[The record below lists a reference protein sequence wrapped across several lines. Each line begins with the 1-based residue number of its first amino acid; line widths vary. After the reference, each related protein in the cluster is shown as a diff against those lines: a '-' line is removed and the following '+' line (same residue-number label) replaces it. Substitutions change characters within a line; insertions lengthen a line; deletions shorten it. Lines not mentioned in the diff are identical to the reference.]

1 MSDDRSRRENK
12 GGNAALMGAV
22 GAGLE
27 GFSQWYDRERQFQAL
42 ELRQRRLEE
51 LQRQELA
58 QGDRR
63 LDITEGLA
71 NKAAARADAM
81 SLTEKKNAFIQDVDS
96 WKSQYIGKDEKSK
109 LRAEAW
115 KQAFDEGFLLLD
127 DKDAKVMADR
137 IAGSFGGAG
146 TAGGAPVIS
155 ADEMLAGLDQ
165 LRARRSARG
174 LSVEDMPDDVIS
186 GMIGGYSLM
195 GGAGGGA
202 GGPGMPDPVVEDPEV
217 AAAAAAEEVAAGGPM
232 YPRISRAL
240 YGVGNEGEL
249 HKDLSALMGPVVD
262 PVLSGVDAVKKKY
275 KEEGLFGVF
284 SPSYHEIPTD
294 PRDNDRLKLQPFD
307 APFSLFKTP

>member
-1 MSDDRSRRENK
+1 
-12 GGNAALMGAV
+12 MGAV

-81 SLTEKKNAFIQDVDS
+81 SLTEKKNAFIEDVDS

-195 GGAGGGA
+195 GGAGAGGGA
-202 GGPGMPDPVVEDPEV
+202 GGLGMPAPVVEDPEAA
-217 AAAAAAEEVAAGGPM
+217 AAAAAAEVEGPPQP
-232 YPRISRAL
+232 YLSWASRAIH
-240 YGVGNEGEL
+240 GQDKPGEL
-249 HKDLSALMGPVVD
+249 AEDLSEFFRRPVEALMGGASNLGKV
-262 PVLSGVDAVKKKY
+262 Y
-275 KEEGLFGVF
+275 KEKGLTGVLQ
-284 SPSYHEIPTD
+284 TD
-294 PRDNDRLKLQPFD
+294 KPLGGDNEKLLDLGNGNYLPLRPF
-307 APFSLFKTP
+307 PQWKN